1 MKYAVF
7 IIGCGILATSLMFF
21 AQAATDQSPTPTV
34 LPGQTLYFFEL
45 LKEKIQ
51 ILTTV
56 GPTAKAQL
64 YLDLANLRLAEY
76 KALAQEGKNDLAK
89 KSFDQYLEKLKLAI
103 QNIQILK
110 KQNKSVGVDTNDIA
124 TQLQNQTQDLSTAS
138 QALNQ
143 VLPDKLSRAQQIA
156 KQSRELIQN
165 FVFTKPLSA
174 ASSSKTTW
182 LEWLQKMFDKF
193 WPNNLQLIKK

>member
-1 MKYAVF
+1 MKYLVF
-7 IIGCGILATSLMFF
+7 FISIGILAASLMLF
-21 AQAATDQSPTPTV
+21 AQAATAQSPTPTI

-51 ILTTV
+51 ILTAIS
-56 GPTAKAQL
+56 PTAKAQL
-64 YLDLANLRLAEY
+64 YLNLANQRLAEY

-89 KSFDQYLEKLKLAI
+89 KSFDQYLEKIKLSIQALQTLK
-103 QNIQILK
+103 Q
-110 KQNKSVGVDTNDIA
+110 QNKSTSDAA
-124 TQLQNQTQDLSTAS
+124 TQLQNQTQDLSAAS

-156 KQSRELIQN
+156 QQARDLIQN
-165 FVFTKPLSA
+165 FVFAKPLSA

-182 LEWLQKMFDKF
+182 LQWLQKMFDKL